1 MKKWLKKAYH
11 KLVFDEHGA
20 VSIYAI
26 MITLLLFLFNAVLID
41 YMRIMVAERE
51 TEQAARAAA
60 RSVMA
65 NFDQGVKSYGLFGAD
80 GGQEEANEI
89 FQKVFENHL
98 AVDGSSGDI
107 FHFSTPQPVSGEV
120 NVVVDEGRMLAH
132 SEIFKHQV
140 LEEMKYSAP
149 IEVGQA
155 LIEGILGISSAM
167 EEASKLSKVHKKIR
181 KDLEEREEK
190 LDEALEKLKAAKD
203 IMEELEGK
211 VKNPGSSSFPDVNNL
226 NDILRHYDRY
236 NEIRSEENESEE
248 DLSDDEIEERE
259 ENSEDADSFIE
270 NAETLADDIYNK
282 VIRVGEL
289 LDEAKTLIE
298 EARVNNQNVA
308 DELASVDEEVDFSDA
323 VDAGNMSDTD
333 NSSGYSGAEGGIEEA
348 RGELDKL
355 VFEDSFFEQLLEYI
369 EDGKEAVDDGAIQDT
384 DAMRSKINGIGSMI
398 DNGLIRNQ
406 KSWFQNGVN
415 QIGTAHTTGN
425 SNVVSAYNH
434 LKDGIE
440 EMKSTDEKSSEEV
453 EDKEDEA
460 EENLEDANEDLD
472 EFLNGIADSNEGY
485 GELLEI
491 LSKYIE
497 AADSEIPIDRD
508 NTDDLSDSTFNL
520 IDMLF
525 KNMGNILLNARD
537 ELYVNEYIMTKFKSH
552 DFSKQDYS
560 IDQNEIE
567 FILYGQANSA
577 DNFAL
582 AMTEIFAFRFA
593 VNLVEAFT
601 QNEVRAF
608 GKFMWI
614 AAIAYAIGKTIENLN
629 ELKSG
634 NRIEFFEGTSFYMS
648 YRDHLRL
655 FLFIH
660 PEGNK
665 ISRTMARIEQ
675 QSGSDLTQ
683 LPTYIE
689 GNASSSL
696 QLWFL
701 PGVTSLLSNAGILS
715 GEVKDREFIIEKEI
729 YYSY

>member
-190 LDEALEKLKAAKD
+190 LDEALEKLRAAKD
-203 IMEELEGK
+203 IIEGHAGQ
-211 VKNPGSSSFPDVNNL
+211 VQDSSSSSFPDVNNL
-226 NDILRHYDRY
+226 DDVRNHFERY
-236 NEIRSEENESEE
+236 KEIRAEESESDE
-248 DLSDDEIEERE
+248 DLSDEEKEERE
-259 ENSEDADSFIE
+259 KNSEDADKFIE
-270 NAETLADDIYNK
+270 RASNLAEGIYND
-282 VIRVGEL
+282 VREIGEL
-289 LDEAKTLIE
+289 LVDARTLIE
-298 EARVNNQNVA
+298 EARVHNQNIA
-308 DELASVDEEVDFSDA
+308 DELASVDEDVDFSDA
-323 VDAGNMSDTD
+323 IDAGNMSNSD
-333 NSSGYSGAEGGIEEA
+333 NSSGYSGAEGGIGEA
-348 RGELDKL
+348 RDELDKL
-355 VFEDSFFEQLLEYI
+355 VFEDEFFETLLEYI
-369 EDGKEAVDDGAIQDT
+369 RIGKDAVDDGAAQHT
-384 DAMRSKINGIGSMI
+384 DAMRSKINAIGTMI
-398 DNGLIRNQ
+398 DQEQPQFFGTTLGQLREAHELG
-406 KSWFQNGVN
+406 SQN
-415 QIGTAHTTGN
+415 ILLAF
-425 SNVVSAYNH
+425 NH

-460 EENLEDANEDLD
+460 DENLEDANEDLD
-472 EFLNGIADSNEGY
+472 DFLNGIADSNEGY
-485 GELLEI
+485 DDLLEI

-497 AADSEIPIDRD
+497 AADSEIPIDRG

-560 IDQNEIE
+560 VDQNEIE
-567 FILYGQANSA
+567 FILYGQANAA

-601 QNEVRAF
+601 KQEVRVF
-608 GKFMWI
+608 GKFMWV
-614 AAIAYAIGKTIENLN
+614 AAIAYAIKETVIDIDRLRRGQ
-629 ELKSG
+629 
-634 NRIEFFEGTSFYMS
+634 RIEFFEGIRFEMD

-655 FLFIH
+655 FLFLH
-660 PEGNK
+660 LEGNK
-665 ISRTMARIEQ
+665 IPRTMARIEQ